1 MPFKDI
7 DYKKLSESNILH
19 KNLYSKIAEIN
30 AIREGNIPKAELI
43 SGKELVKKISP
54 LELYTE
60 TEKVTRKQAPV
71 VKAIQDMPA
80 PLSLTDMEQTI
91 RDPLVTAIRALPQP
105 PTARAIRDAMTDRAQ
120 MIPPIEYEEEGA
132 TADT

>member
-43 SGKELVKKISP
+43 SVKSLSKRYHH
-54 LELYTE
+54 LNY
-60 TEKVTRKQAPV
+60 
-71 VKAIQDMPA
+71 IQK
-80 PLSLTDMEQTI
+80 LKK
-91 RDPLVTAIRALPQP
+91 
-105 PTARAIRDAMTDRAQ
+105 
-120 MIPPIEYEEEGA
+120 
-132 TADT
+132 